1 MDVQQTECA
10 PPLFLARRRRLEK
23 SCFLCFA
30 GYAPRGVDREGVV
43 YPLLFA
49 SLSVYDPANE
59 GLVAT
64 QSTPRR
70 LAAIMVADIA
80 GFSRLMEHDE
90 SAAFTRLQHLRDAVT
105 QPKIDA
111 YGGRLVKT
119 TGDGF
124 LAEFASAT
132 AALQCALDIQRDVA
146 AREAERSA
154 RERIRLRIGI
164 NVGDIIVDGDDVAG
178 DGVNIAARLES
189 LAPPDGI
196 CISGTVREQIH
207 DDLGI
212 TLSDLGLQ
220 KLKNIARE
228 VRAFAVMPTSRAGET
243 RGADAPE
250 AVFAKARQA
259 APELHRETAPSSIA
273 VLPFVN
279 LSGDEEN
286 EYFADGLADE
296 LLNVLAKIRGL
307 RVASRTSAFFFK
319 GKDVDIPTVARKL
332 NVATVL
338 EGSVRRSGQRIRV
351 TAQLI
356 DAATDSHLWSEVYD
370 RTLDDIFAVQSDI
383 ATAVVAE
390 LRAALLAE
398 RPATEMSGDVIT
410 EVQSAARGR
419 SRDPEA
425 YRLYLQGRFYVLRI
439 TEADVARGVGF
450 YRQALARD
458 RAFALAWAGLSRAY
472 HAQAG
477 RGWLPVVEG
486 MEQAR
491 VAARTALELEPEMP
505 EGHIALGWV
514 LADYDWDWKGAK
526 TELDRARALAP
537 GDGDVH
543 RASASLAMQLGRLEE
558 AIALAQRAVELDPL
572 SKPAHVVLGDCCMRA
587 GRLDDAVAS
596 LRLAL
601 DLAPNAGIT
610 HYILSCARL
619 LQGRADEAL
628 DEAEREAVPYL
639 RLLCLTLAQHTRGDV
654 AASDAALRRL
664 IDECGNAV
672 SFQIAAAHAWRG
684 EIDEAFS
691 WLERAYR
698 ERDPG
703 LAESVAYP
711 LLRRLHGDPRWP
723 ALMRKMGLA

>member
-1 MDVQQTECA
+1 M
-10 PPLFLARRRRLEK
+10 
-23 SCFLCFA
+23 
-30 GYAPRGVDREGVV
+30 
-43 YPLLFA
+43 
-49 SLSVYDPANE
+49 
-59 GLVAT
+59 
-64 QSTPRR
+64 
-70 LAAIMVADIA
+70 MADIA
-80 GFSRLMEHDE
+80 GFSRLMERDE
-90 SAAFTRLQHLRDAVT
+90 SATFARLQHLRDAVT
-105 QPKIDA
+105 QPRIDA
-111 YGGRLVKT
+111 HGGRLVKT

-124 LAEFASAT
+124 LVEFASAT
-132 AALQCALDIQRDVA
+132 AALQCALEIQRELT
-146 AREAERSA
+146 AREAARSA
-154 RERIRLRIGI
+154 DDRIRLRIGI

-178 DGVNIAARLES
+178 DGVNIAARLEA
-189 LAPPDGI
+189 LAPRDGI

-220 KLKNIARE
+220 KLKNITRE
-228 VRAFAVMPTSRAGET
+228 VRAFAVMPSSGGGET
-243 RGADAPE
+243 RSDADADRPDT
-250 AVFAKARQA
+250 AFANARPPA
-259 APELHRETAPSSIA
+259 TRPRETSAPSIA

-279 LSGDEEN
+279 LGRDEEN

-319 GKDVDIPTVARKL
+319 GKDVDLPTVARKL

-338 EGSVRRSGQRIRV
+338 EGSVRRSGQRVRI

-356 DAATDSHLWSEVYD
+356 DAASDVHLWSEIYD

-383 ATAVVAE
+383 ANAVVSE
-390 LRAALLAE
+390 LRGALLGE
-398 RPATEMSGDVIT
+398 HPATRTSDDVIA
-410 EVQSAARGR
+410 EVQAAARGR
-419 SRDPEA
+419 SHDPEA
-425 YRLYLQGRFYVLRI
+425 YRLYLQGRFYVFRI

-450 YRQALARD
+450 FRQALDRD
-458 RAFALAWAGLSRAY
+458 PAFAIAWAGLSRAY
-472 HAQAG
+472 HEQAG
-477 RGWLPVVEG
+477 RGWKPVAEG

-491 VAARTALELEPEMP
+491 AAARTALELDPELP

-514 LADYDWDWKGAK
+514 LADYDWDWEKAK

-537 GDGDVH
+537 GDGDVQ
-543 RASASLAMQLGRLEE
+543 RASASLAMQLGRLGE
-558 AIALAQRAVELDPL
+558 AIEFARRAVALDPL

-596 LRLAL
+596 LQIAL

-619 LQGRADEAL
+619 LQGRADDAL
-628 DEAEREAVPYL
+628 AEAEREAIPYL
-639 RLLCLTLAQHTRGDV
+639 RWLCVALAQHTRGDA

-664 IDECGNAV
+664 IDEGGPAV

-684 EIDEAFS
+684 EVDAAFT

-703 LAESVAYP
+703 LGESVAYP
-711 LLRRLHGDPRWP
+711 LLRALHDDPRWL
-723 ALMRKMGLA
+723 ALMRKMGFA

>member
-1 MDVQQTECA
+1 M
-10 PPLFLARRRRLEK
+10 
-23 SCFLCFA
+23 
-30 GYAPRGVDREGVV
+30 
-43 YPLLFA
+43 
-49 SLSVYDPANE
+49 
-59 GLVAT
+59 
-64 QSTPRR
+64 
-70 LAAIMVADIA
+70 MADIA
-80 GFSRLMEHDE
+80 GFSRLMERDE
-90 SAAFTRLQHLRDAVT
+90 SATFARVQHLRDAVT

-111 YGGRLVKT
+111 HGGRLVKT

-124 LAEFASAT
+124 LVEFASAT
-132 AALQCALDIQRDVA
+132 AALQCALDIQRDLT

-154 RERIRLRIGI
+154 ANRIRLRIGI

-178 DGVNIAARLES
+178 DGVNIAVRLEA
-189 LAPPDGI
+189 LAQPGGI

-212 TLSDLGLQ
+212 ALSDLGPQ

-228 VRAFAVMPTSRAGET
+228 VRAYTVTPAGGAGER
-243 RGADAPE
+243 RGDADARRTDA
-250 AVFAKARQA
+250 AVADAWHAATQPRQDTS
-259 APELHRETAPSSIA
+259 PSIA
-273 VLPFVN
+273 VLPFFN
-279 LSGDEEN
+279 LSRDEEN
-286 EYFADGLADE
+286 EYVADGLADE

-319 GKDVDIPTVARKL
+319 GKDVDLPTVARKL

-338 EGSVRRSGQRIRV
+338 EGSIRRSGQRIRI
-351 TAQLI
+351 TAQLV
-356 DAATDSHLWSEVYD
+356 DAASDSHLWSEVYD
-370 RTLDDIFAVQSDI
+370 RDLDDIFAVQSDI
-383 ATAVVAE
+383 ANAVVSE
-390 LRAALLAE
+390 LRAALLGE
-398 RPATEMSGDVIT
+398 RPATGTHGDAIA
-410 EVQSAARGR
+410 EVEAAARGR
-419 SRDPEA
+419 SHDPEA

-439 TEADVARGVGF
+439 TEEDVARGVSF
-450 YRQALARD
+450 YRQALDRD
-458 RAFALAWAGLSRAY
+458 PAFAIAWAGLSRAY

-477 RGWLPVVEG
+477 RGWLPLAEG

-491 VAARTALELEPEMP
+491 AAARTALEHEPELP

-526 TELDRARALAP
+526 AELDRVLARAP

-543 RASASLAMQLGRLEE
+543 RASASLAMQLGRLDE
-558 AIALAQRAVELDPL
+558 AIALARRAVALDPL

-596 LRLAL
+596 LQLAL

-619 LQGRADEAL
+619 LQGRADDAL
-628 DEAEREAVPYL
+628 DEAEREPVRYL
-639 RLLCLTLAQHTRGDV
+639 RLLCVALAQHTRGDAV
-654 AASDAALRRL
+654 ASDAALRRL
-664 IDECGNAV
+664 TDEGGSAV

-684 EIDEAFS
+684 EVDAAFA

-703 LAESVAYP
+703 LGESVAYP
-711 LLRRLHGDPRWP
+711 LLRALHGDPRWI
-723 ALMRKMGLA
+723 ALMQKMGFE

>member
-1 MDVQQTECA
+1 M
-10 PPLFLARRRRLEK
+10 
-23 SCFLCFA
+23 
-30 GYAPRGVDREGVV
+30 
-43 YPLLFA
+43 
-49 SLSVYDPANE
+49 
-59 GLVAT
+59 
-64 QSTPRR
+64 
-70 LAAIMVADIA
+70 
-80 GFSRLMEHDE
+80 
-90 SAAFTRLQHLRDAVT
+90 
-105 QPKIDA
+105 
-111 YGGRLVKT
+111 
-119 TGDGF
+119 
-124 LAEFASAT
+124 
-132 AALQCALDIQRDVA
+132 
-146 AREAERSA
+146 
-154 RERIRLRIGI
+154 
-164 NVGDIIVDGDDVAG
+164 
-178 DGVNIAARLES
+178 
-189 LAPPDGI
+189 
-196 CISGTVREQIH
+196 
-207 DDLGI
+207 
-212 TLSDLGLQ
+212 
-220 KLKNIARE
+220 
-228 VRAFAVMPTSRAGET
+228 
-243 RGADAPE
+243 
-250 AVFAKARQA
+250 
-259 APELHRETAPSSIA
+259 
-273 VLPFVN
+273 LPFVN
-279 LSGDEEN
+279 LSRDEEN

-338 EGSVRRSGQRIRV
+338 EGSVRRSGQRIRI

-356 DAATDSHLWSEVYD
+356 DAASDSHLWSEVYD

-383 ATAVVAE
+383 ANAVVAE
-390 LRAALLAE
+390 LRAALLGG
-398 RPATEMSGDVIT
+398 RPATGTSGDVFA
-410 EVQSAARGR
+410 EVQAAARGR
-419 SRDPEA
+419 SHDPEA

-439 TEADVARGVGF
+439 TEEDVARGVGF
-450 YRQALARD
+450 YRQALDRD
-458 RAFALAWAGLSRAY
+458 PAFALAWAGLSRAY

-477 RGWLPVVEG
+477 RGWLPVAEG

-491 VAARTALELEPEMP
+491 AAARTALELEPELP

-543 RASASLAMQLGRLEE
+543 RASASLAMQVGRLEE
-558 AIALAQRAVELDPL
+558 AIALARRAVALDPL

-596 LRLAL
+596 LQLAL

-628 DEAEREAVPYL
+628 DEAEREAIPYL
-639 RLLCLTLAQHTRGDV
+639 RLLCVALAQHTRGDA

-664 IDECGNAV
+664 IDEYGYAV

-684 EIDEAFS
+684 EVDAAFD

-703 LAESVAYP
+703 LGESVAYP
-711 LLRRLHGDPRWP
+711 LLRALHGDPRWP
-723 ALMRKMGLA
+723 ALMRKMGFA

>member
-1 MDVQQTECA
+1 M
-10 PPLFLARRRRLEK
+10 
-23 SCFLCFA
+23 
-30 GYAPRGVDREGVV
+30 
-43 YPLLFA
+43 
-49 SLSVYDPANE
+49 
-59 GLVAT
+59 AT
-64 QSTPRR
+64 QSTTRK
-70 LAAIMVADIA
+70 LAAIMMADIA
-80 GFSRLMEHDE
+80 GFSRLMERAE
-90 SAAFTRLQHLRDAVT
+90 SATFARLQHLRDAVT

-132 AALQCALDIQRDVA
+132 AALQCALDIQRDLI
-146 AREAERSA
+146 AREAERSSDL
-154 RERIRLRIGI
+154 RIRLRIGI
-164 NVGDIIVDGDDVAG
+164 NVGDIIVDGNDVAG
-178 DGVNIAARLES
+178 DGVNIAARLEA

-212 TLSDLGLQ
+212 ALSDLGLQ

-228 VRAFAVMPTSRAGET
+228 VRAFAVTPASGAGERLT
-243 RGADAPE
+243 R
-250 AVFAKARQA
+250 AVR
-259 APELHRETAPSSIA
+259 RETVPSSIA

-279 LSGDEEN
+279 LSRDEEN

-338 EGSVRRSGQRIRV
+338 EGSVRRSGQRIRI

-356 DAATDSHLWSEVYD
+356 DAASDSHLWSEVYD

-383 ATAVVAE
+383 ANAVVAE
-390 LRAALLAE
+390 LRAALLGG
-398 RPATEMSGDVIT
+398 RPATGMSRDVFA
-410 EVQSAARGR
+410 EVQAAARGR
-419 SRDPEA
+419 SHDPEA

-439 TEADVARGVGF
+439 TEGDVARGVGF
-450 YRQALARD
+450 YRQALDRD
-458 RAFALAWAGLSRAY
+458 PAFALAWAGLSRAY
-472 HAQAG
+472 HSQAG
-477 RGWLPVVEG
+477 RGWLPVAEG

-491 VAARTALELEPEMP
+491 AAARTALELEPELP

-543 RASASLAMQLGRLEE
+543 RASASLAMQVGRLEE
-558 AIALAQRAVELDPL
+558 AIALARRAVALDPL

-596 LRLAL
+596 LQLAL

-628 DEAEREAVPYL
+628 DEAEREAIPYL
-639 RLLCLTLAQHTRGDV
+639 RLLCVAMAQHTRGDV

-664 IDECGNAV
+664 IDEYGYAV

-684 EIDEAFS
+684 EVDAAFD

-698 ERDPG
+698 ERDSG
-703 LAESVAYP
+703 LGESVAYP
-711 LLRRLHGDPRWP
+711 LLRALHGDPRWL
-723 ALMRKMGLA
+723 ALMRKMGFA